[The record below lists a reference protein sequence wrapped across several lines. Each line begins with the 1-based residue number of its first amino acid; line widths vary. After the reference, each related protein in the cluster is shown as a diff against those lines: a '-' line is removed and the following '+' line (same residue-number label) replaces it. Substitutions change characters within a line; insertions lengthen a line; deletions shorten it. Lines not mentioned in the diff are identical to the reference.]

1 MTSARDLIVAG
12 TTVLEAAEVTSAQK
26 NALDLLAHVLN
37 DESLSALS
45 EREISQDD
53 EVAFVAL
60 IAQRAT
66 RIPLQHLTGKA
77 YFRHLELLVG
87 PGVFIP
93 RPETELLAQVVI
105 DELKRIGGG
114 IAVELCAG
122 SGAIALSVA
131 TEVPNVTVHAVE
143 KSPDAFEWLNKNV
156 AKHSEELTMNGSRV
170 FTYLGDATDAAI
182 LEALNGS
189 VAVVAT
195 NPPYIPDAMI
205 PREPEVRD
213 HDPHMALFGGS
224 DGFDVARGV
233 IAVAH
238 KLLIPNG
245 LFGMEHA
252 DVQRESVLELLDGWI
267 DPVDHMDYNQLPR
280 YVTARS
286 GRVESL

>member
-26 NALDLLAHVLN
+26 NSVELLAHVLN
-37 DESLSALS
+37 DESLTALS
-45 EREISQDD
+45 ETEISQED
-53 EVAFVAL
+53 ESAYLSL

-93 RPETELLAQVVI
+93 RPETELLAQVAI
-105 DELKRIGGG
+105 DEMKRVGGG
-114 IAVELCAG
+114 VAVELCAG
-122 SGAIALSVA
+122 SGAIALSIA
-131 TEVPNVTVHAVE
+131 TEVPNVIVHAVE
-143 KSPDAFEWLNKNV
+143 KSPVAFEWLNKNV
-156 AKHSEELTMNGSRV
+156 AQYAEQLSKNGSAV
-170 FTYLGDATDAAI
+170 ITYLGDATDKAI
-182 LEALNGS
+182 LEVLNGT
-189 VAVVAT
+189 VDVVAT

-213 HDPHMALFGGS
+213 HDPHMALFGGV

-233 IAVAH
+233 IAVASE
-238 KLLIPNG
+238 LLVPNG

-252 DVQRESVLELLDGWI
+252 DVQGESVIELLNGWI
-267 DPVDHMDYNQLPR
+267 NPVDHADYNQLPR

-286 GRVESL
+286 GRVNSL

>member
-53 EVAFVAL
+53 EAAFVAL

-93 RPETELLAQVVI
+93 RPETELLAQVAI
-105 DELKRIGGG
+105 DEMKGIGGG

-122 SGAIALSVA
+122 SGAIALSIA
-131 TEVPNVTVHAVE
+131 TEVPNVIVHAVE
-143 KSPDAFEWLNKNV
+143 KSPEAFEWLNKNV
-156 AKHSEELTMNGSRV
+156 AQYAEQLSKNGSAV
-170 FTYLGDATDAAI
+170 IAYLGDATDATI
-182 LEALNGS
+182 LESLNGS

-238 KLLIPNG
+238 ELLIPSG

-252 DVQRESVLELLDGWI
+252 DVQGESVLELLEGWI
-267 DPVDHMDYNQLPR
+267 DPVDYKDYNQLPR

-286 GRVESL
+286 GRLDSL